1 MGPGFIFPCA
11 GGRAPFPTDFS
22 SAGGQDYSPRLSR
35 RLEGKL
41 AKIREG
47 RRRLAAQGPPNQRQG
62 RGRNPA
68 LPLCARCAPAAPL
81 RGFFKAPFQPR
92 QSRAS
97 RTLPGGSSSQ
107 SPLSCGE
114 VWGRCIVSGVTSQFA
129 MVVLRRARG
138 PFLALPC
145 SLGFRLASSATGSAR
160 LCPPL
165 RKRPSL
171 LSCRR
176 LRNAP
181 PCFGPF
187 AVWGCGS

>member
-68 LPLCARCAPAAPL
+68 LPLCALCAPAAPL

-97 RTLPGGSSSQ
+97 RTLPGG
-107 SPLSCGE
+107 
-114 VWGRCIVSGVTSQFA
+114 IY
-129 MVVLRRARG
+129 G
-138 PFLALPC
+138 PFHRDKAPLPR
-145 SLGFRLASSATGSAR
+145 GWKKPGAMANGPRRF
-160 LCPPL
+160 L
-165 RKRPSL
+165 RKGASTSHRFPQTL
-171 LSCRR
+171 AREYRR
-176 LRNAP
+176 VRST
-181 PCFGPF
+181 PF
-187 AVWGCGS
+187 SAKSHHPWAEL